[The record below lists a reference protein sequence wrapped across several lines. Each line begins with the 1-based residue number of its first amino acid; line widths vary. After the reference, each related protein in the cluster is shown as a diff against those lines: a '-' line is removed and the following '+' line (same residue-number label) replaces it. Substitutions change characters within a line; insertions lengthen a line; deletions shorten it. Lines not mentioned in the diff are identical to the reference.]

1 VLKMSTSTDL
11 RGFAIFVDIDGAG
24 AHPASW
30 RVSGAQPAELVSARC
45 VAASV
50 RAAERAGFT
59 AVTFDD
65 HPLPAQNVDGPTARI
80 DAGIRAAFSAP
91 LTSAIGLVPVVH
103 ALYNE
108 PFHVATQL
116 ASLDTASH
124 GRAGWIVAGDADAA
138 IAARHGR
145 EPLAGGPEGPG
156 DVDAELVDVV
166 EAVRRVW
173 DTWEDDAVIRDT
185 ATGRYFDRD
194 RVHYADFEG
203 RSFAVKGPALLP
215 RSPQGQVLVVG
226 EVGTRAEV
234 DVALLDS
241 SGATLAAVG
250 EAAAA
255 ARAQHGPDVRL
266 LLQLEV
272 ALDRAGRTA
281 AARLA
286 ELDAWSPWAPTRQ
299 ARYVGDAAGLD
310 DLLTAL
316 ADVVDG
322 VRILPAVLDADLD
335 ELGRAVLPALRASG
349 VFRSPEVGATLR
361 HTLGLPRPANRFARR
376 SEPDR
381 ASTGAAR

>member
-1 VLKMSTSTDL
+1 MSTSNDQ
-11 RGFAIFVDIDGAG
+11 RGFAIFVDIDEAG
-24 AHPASW
+24 AHPAAW
-30 RVSGAQPAELVSARC
+30 RASSARPAELVSARW
-45 VAASV
+45 VATSI

-59 AVTFDD
+59 AATFDD
-65 HPLPAQNVDGPTARI
+65 HPLPARDVDGPTARL

-91 LTSAIGLVPVVH
+91 STSAIGLVPVVH

-124 GRAGWIVAGDADAA
+124 GRAGWIVAGDPDAA

-145 EPLAGGPEGPG
+145 EALAGGSA
-156 DVDAELVDVV
+156 DVDAELIDVV

-203 RSFAVKGPALLP
+203 RSFALKGPALLP
-215 RSPQGQVLVVG
+215 RSPQGQVIVVG
-226 EVGTRAEV
+226 EAGTRAEV

-241 SGATLAAVG
+241 ASTTSAAVR

-281 AARLA
+281 TARLA
-286 ELDAWSPWAPTRQ
+286 ELDAWAPWARTRH
-299 ARYVGDAAGLD
+299 ARYVGDAAGLGH
-310 DLLTAL
+310 LLTEL

-322 VRILPAVLDADLD
+322 VRILPAVLDIDLD
-335 ELGRAVLPALRASG
+335 ELGRAVLPGLRASG

-361 HTLGLPRPANRFARR
+361 QTLGLPRPANRFARP
-376 SEPDR
+376 SEPAR
-381 ASTGAAR
+381 TSTGAAR